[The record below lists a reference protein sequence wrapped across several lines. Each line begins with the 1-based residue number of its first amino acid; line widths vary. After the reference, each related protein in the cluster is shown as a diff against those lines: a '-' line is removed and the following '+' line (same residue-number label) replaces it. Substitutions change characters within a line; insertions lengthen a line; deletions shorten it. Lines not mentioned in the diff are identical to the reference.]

1 LANHPSAL
9 KRARQ
14 SERRRRRNLRH
25 KTKVRTIVKAFRTA
39 LASGDKT
46 RIQKTLGDA
55 VRAIDRAAQRG
66 VLKANTASR
75 TVSRLTTA
83 ATRRATA

>member
-1 LANHPSAL
+1 LADHLSAL

-25 KTKVRTIVKAFRTA
+25 KTRVRTVVKEFRSA
-39 LASGDKT
+39 LASGDKA
-46 RIQKTLGDA
+46 RIQQALLEA
-55 VRAIDRAAQRG
+55 VSTVDRAARRG

-75 TVSRLTTA
+75 TVSRLTAA
-83 ATRRATA
+83 ATRAAA

>member
-14 SERRRRRNLRH
+14 SERRRRNNLRH
-25 KTKVRTIVKAFRTA
+25 KTRVRSLVKAFRGA
-39 LASGDKT
+39 LASRDKAQ
-46 RIQKTLGDA
+46 IQKTLAEA
-55 VRAIDRAAQRG
+55 VRAIDRAAGRG

-75 TVSRLTTA
+75 TVSRLTSA
-83 ATRRATA
+83 ANRAAA

>member
-1 LANHPSAL
+1 MANHPSAL

-25 KTKVRTIVKAFRTA
+25 KTKVRSLVKAFRGA
-39 LASGDKT
+39 VASGDKT
-46 RIQKTLGDA
+46 QIQKALGDA
-55 VRAIDRAAQRG
+55 VRALDRAARRG

-83 ATRRATA
+83 ASRSAAA